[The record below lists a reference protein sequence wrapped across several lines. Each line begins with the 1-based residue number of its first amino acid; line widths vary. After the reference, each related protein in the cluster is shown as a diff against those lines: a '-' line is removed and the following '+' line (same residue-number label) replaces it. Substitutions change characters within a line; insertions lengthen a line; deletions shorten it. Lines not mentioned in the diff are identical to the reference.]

1 MFYFCKKMNAPMK
14 NLLVGILGLLVAGFA
29 SPAFAQKD
37 EARSLH
43 YGAEPLCFGSIEEW
57 ETVHRPVIYRFFEQE
72 VYGKMP
78 TRQIPMR
85 FELLSEDTALNGLAR
100 MKQVAIHLQGLK
112 EPMLL
117 LIYLPREAKGPVP
130 LFLAM
135 NFKGNHQ
142 ISADE
147 QIIISKNAPT
157 GEALKNDPP
166 RGAAASRWPLELI
179 LGRGYGV
186 ATISRD
192 DVDPDFDDGFKNGVH
207 ALFNRVGSE
216 PPAGNTWGTIAAW
229 AWGLS
234 RAMDYLETDP
244 DVDAK
249 RVAVLG
255 HSRLGKTALWAGAAD
270 PRFAMVISNN
280 SGCGGAALSLR
291 KVGETV
297 AAINKRF
304 PHWFCDNYNRYS
316 DNEAALMV
324 DQQGLLALIA
334 PRPLYV
340 ASAELDKWADPMG
353 EFLAARRAS
362 PVYELYGLKG
372 LQQDSLPAVNTPLK
386 GGSVGYHVRTGKHD
400 ITPYDWTQYLDFA
413 DIHFRTESTAKK

>member
-1 MFYFCKKMNAPMK
+1 MK
-14 NLLVGILGLLVAGFA
+14 NLFVGILGLLIAGF
-29 SPAFAQKD
+29 SLPMKAQ
-37 EARSLH
+37 EVGAGLPH
-43 YGAEPLCFGSIEEW
+43 YGAEPLCFGSVEEW
-57 ETVHRPVIYRFFEQE
+57 EAVHRPIIYRFFEQE
-72 VYGKMP
+72 VYGQMP
-78 TRQIPMR
+78 ARQIPMR
-85 FELLSEDTALNGLAR
+85 FEVLSEHTALNGLAR
-100 MKQVAIHLQGLK
+100 CKQVAIHLQGLE
-112 EPMLL
+112 EPILL

-130 LFLAM
+130 LFLGM

-192 DVDPDFDDGFKNGVH
+192 DVDPDFDDAFKNGVH
-207 ALFNRVGSE
+207 ALFNGAGKE
-216 PPAGNTWGTIAAW
+216 APAGNTWGTIGAW

-244 DVDAK
+244 DVNAK
-249 RVAVLG
+249 QVAVLG
-255 HSRLGKTALWAGAAD
+255 HSRLGKTALWAGATD
-270 PRFAMVISNN
+270 PRFAIVISNN
-280 SGCGGAALSLR
+280 SGCGGAALSSR

-372 LQQDSLPAVNTPLK
+372 LQQDSLPVVNTPLK
-386 GGSVGYHVRTGKHD
+386 GGRVGYHVRTGKHD
-400 ITPYDWTQYLDFA
+400 ITSYDWTQYLDFA
-413 DIHFRTESTAKK
+413 DDHFNTRNK

>member
-1 MFYFCKKMNAPMK
+1 MFYFCKKMKMPMK
-14 NLLVGILGLLVAGFA
+14 TLLVGILGLLVAGFA

-43 YGAEPLCFGSIEEW
+43 YGAEPLCFGSVEEW
-57 ETVHRPVIYRFFEQE
+57 EAVHRPVIYRFFEQE

-85 FELLSEDTALNGLAR
+85 FEVLSEHTALNGLAR

-117 LIYLPREAKGPVP
+117 LIYLPRAAKKPVP
-130 LFLAM
+130 LFLAL
-135 NFKGNHQ
+135 NFQGNHQ

-147 QIIISKNAPT
+147 RIIISKNAPT

-166 RGAAASRWPLELI
+166 RAAAASRWPLELI
-179 LGRGYGV
+179 VGRGYGV
-186 ATISRD
+186 ATLASY

-207 ALFNRVGSE
+207 ALFNRAGSE
-216 PPAGNTWGTIAAW
+216 SPAGSTWGTIGAW

-244 DVDAK
+244 DVNAK
-249 RVAVLG
+249 QVALLG

-270 PRFAMVISNN
+270 PRFAMVISNA
-280 SGCGGAALSLR
+280 SGCSGAALAIRGVKES
-291 KVGETV
+291 V

-316 DNEAALMV
+316 NNESAMRV
-324 DQQGLLALIA
+324 DQQGLIALIA
-334 PRPLYV
+334 PRPVYV
-340 ASAELDKWADPMG
+340 ASASKDQYADGLG

-372 LQQDSLPAVNTPLK
+372 LQQDSLPAVDMPIR
-386 GGSVGYHVRTGKHD
+386 GGHVGYHIRTGYHD
-400 ITPYDWTQYLDFA
+400 LTPYDWTQYLDFA
-413 DIHFRTESTAKK
+413 DFHFRTESTAKK

>member
-1 MFYFCKKMNAPMK
+1 MRT
-14 NLLVGILGLLVAGFA
+14 LLSSLL
-29 SPAFAQKD
+29 
-37 EARSLH
+37 SLVTCLALTSCNEQPYK
-43 YGAEPLCFGSIEEW
+43 YGAEPLEISSLRQW
-57 ETVHRPVIYRFFEQE
+57 ENVHRPAIYNFFETE
-72 VYGKMP
+72 VYGRMP
-78 TRQIPMR
+78 EKEVPIRY
-85 FELLSEDTALNGLAR
+85 ELLSEGEALAGKALR
-100 MKQVAIHLQGLK
+100 REVAMHIEGM
-112 EPMLL
+112 PSPV
-117 LIYLPREAKGPVP
+117 LILMYIPADADGAVP
-130 LFLAM
+130 AFLGM

-142 ISADE
+142 
-147 QIIISKNAPT
+147 KNA
-157 GEALKNDPP
+157 DPEITISVNAP
-166 RGAAASRWPLELI
+166 KGKELGSDPERGAATSRWPLEMLMDNGYALVTI
-179 LGRGYGV
+179 YRG
-186 ATISRD
+186 

-207 ALFNRVGSE
+207 GLFNRAGSE
-216 PPAGNTWGTIAAW
+216 PPMGNTWGTIGAW

-255 HSRLGKTALWAGAAD
+255 HSRLGKTALWAGATD

-280 SGCGGAALSLR
+280 SGCGGAALSSR

>member
-1 MFYFCKKMNAPMK
+1 MFYFCKKMKMPMK
-14 NLLVGILGLLVAGFA
+14 NLFVGILGLLLAGF
-29 SPAFAQKD
+29 SLPMKAQ
-37 EARSLH
+37 EVGAGLPH
-43 YGAEPLCFGSIEEW
+43 YGSEPLCFGSIEEW
-57 ETVHRPVIYRFFEQE
+57 ETVHRPIIYRFFEQE
-72 VYGKMP
+72 VYGQMP
-78 TRQIPMR
+78 ARQIPMR
-85 FELLSEDTALNGLAR
+85 FEVLSEHTALNGLAR
-100 MKQVAIHLQGLK
+100 MKQVAIHLQGLD
-112 EPMLL
+112 EPILL
-117 LIYLPREAKGPVP
+117 LIYLPRAAKQPVP

-147 QIIISKNAPT
+147 QILISKNAPT

-179 LGRGYGV
+179 VGRGYGV

-192 DVDPDFDDGFKNGVH
+192 DVDPDFDDGFRNGVH
-207 ALFNRVGSE
+207 ALFNRAGSE
-216 PPAGNTWGTIAAW
+216 ISAGNTWGTIGAW

-234 RAMDYLETDP
+234 RAMDYLEIDP

-255 HSRLGKTALWAGAAD
+255 HSRLGKTALWAGVTD
-270 PRFAMVISNN
+270 ERFALVISNN
-280 SGCGGAALSLR
+280 SGCGGAALSSR
-291 KVGETV
+291 KQGETV

-324 DQQGLLALIA
+324 DQQGLIALIA
-334 PRPLYV
+334 PRPVYV
-340 ASAELDKWADPMG
+340 ASAEKDLWADPQG
-353 EFLAARRAS
+353 EFLAARYAS

-372 LQQDSLPAVNTPLK
+372 LQQDSLPAVNNPLK
-386 GGSVGYHVRTGKHD
+386 GGSVGYHVRTGKHN

-413 DIHFRTESTAKK
+413 DYHFRNRNK